1 METPILCKNGARP
14 TQSASGGLLLPTK
27 FLSLMDQ
34 KLRASNNKKIQEIK
48 TDALTWVHVSR
59 ATKAETDEL
68 RRRFGFS
75 ELDLKDVLPPTQ
87 RPKLIPRND
96 YLFMILIYPVFDEKT
111 RQTRLSEVDFFM
123 NGNLLVTV
131 NDGDDV
137 KTISALF
144 EECQKDQA
152 TRVQYFAQTPALL
165 LYEILNR
172 TLSKIF
178 PMLIHVGNDI
188 DEVERDILT
197 QYGRETISEI
207 LRLKT
212 NLVDVRRAMQQ
223 QPTVI
228 EKLIIKAPEFFSI
241 AKLRIYFNDLVEH
254 NHEIWDTLE
263 SHKDAINALH
273 ETNESLLSLRINEI
287 IKTLTVFS
295 VLLLPMTLVTG
306 IWGMNLAVPLTN
318 HPYGFGIVLA
328 IVGAVGG
335 TLLLIFKRKRWL

>member
-1 METPILCKNGARP
+1 MA
-14 TQSASGGLLLPTK
+14 
-27 FLSLMDQ
+27 
-34 KLRASNNKKIQEIK
+34 NNKYIKEIK

-68 RRRFGFS
+68 RRRFGFN

-87 RPKLIPRND
+87 RPKLVPRTD
-96 YLFMILIYPVFDEKT
+96 YLFMILLYPVFDEKT

-137 KTISALF
+137 KAIGAFF
-144 EECQKDQA
+144 EECQNEP
-152 TRVQYFAQTPALL
+152 TLREQYFAQTPALL

-223 QPTVI
+223 QPIVI

-241 AKLRIYFNDLVEH
+241 AKLRLYFNDLVEH

-306 IWGMNLAVPLTN
+306 ILGMNIAVPYADSPYSLVAALGLILFVGLALLT
-318 HPYGFGIVLA
+318 
-328 IVGAVGG
+328 
-335 TLLLIFKRKRWL
+335 IFKKKKWL

>member
-1 METPILCKNGARP
+1 MANDKHV
-14 TQSASGGLLLPTK
+14 K
-27 FLSLMDQ
+27 
-34 KLRASNNKKIQEIK
+34 EIK

-59 ATKAETDEL
+59 ATKVEADEL
-68 RRRFGFS
+68 KRRFKFHDV
-75 ELDLKDVLPPTQ
+75 DLKDVLPPTQ
-87 RPKLIPRND
+87 RPKLVEQPE

-123 NGNLLVTV
+123 SGNLLVTV

-137 KTISALF
+137 KAIHALF
-144 EECQKDQA
+144 EECRENQNVRDK
-152 TRVQYFAQTPALL
+152 YFAQTPALL
-165 LYEILNR
+165 LYEILSR
-172 TLSKIF
+172 TLFKIF

-207 LRLKT
+207 LRIKT

-223 QPTVI
+223 QPMVI
-228 EKLIIKAPEFFSI
+228 EKLIVKAPKFFSI

-263 SHKDAINALH
+263 SYKDAINALH
-273 ETNESLLSLRINEI
+273 ETNESLLSLRVNEI

-306 IWGMNLAVPLTN
+306 ILGMNISVPYADSPYSLAAAL
-318 HPYGFGIVLA
+318 GLIAL
-328 IVGAVGG
+328 VGAA
-335 TLLLIFKRKRWL
+335 LLLIFKKKRWL